1 MKLKRLMAFAALMSL
16 AGCLSEPATV
26 LQLDRDRIQ
35 VIGTGPSEALA
46 LDSAIT
52 TANARCAELGREAFV
67 LTSDTGYQ
75 GVDRNMASI
84 LDALTTAAAIG
95 TGTPGYSNSRSAQSD
110 DWRASL
116 EVRCGPQPA

>member
-1 MKLKRLMAFAALMSL
+1 MIIGASMSL

-35 VIGTGPSEALA
+35 VIGTGPSEAVA
-46 LDSAIT
+46 LESAIT

-75 GVDRNMASI
+75 GVDRNTASI
-84 LDALTTAAAIG
+84 LAALTNAAAIG
-95 TGTPGYSNSRSAQSD
+95 TGTPGYSNTTSAQYD

>member
-1 MKLKRLMAFAALMSL
+1 MNLKHFMVIGASIFL
-16 AGCLSEPATV
+16 AGCLSDSATV

-35 VIGTGPSEALA
+35 VIGTGPSEAAA
-46 LDSAIT
+46 LQSAIS

-75 GVDRNMASI
+75 GVDRNTASI
-84 LDALTTAAAIG
+84 LDALTNAAAIG
-95 TGTPGYSNSRSAQSD
+95 TGTPGYRNTRSAQYD

-116 EVRCGPQPA
+116 DVRCGPQPA